1 MKKRG
6 SKDKIESKLNRLLKL
21 ESEELKELK
30 QKFEEEP
37 ESSKKKISSKELE
50 KLREDAKRDLGVH
63 PLKYVTERDIGK
75 GLVGAFAAVVSHFVF
90 LEGVHVGEKL
100 SDAWI
105 ILLYL
110 TSLLLGAIMLYVVGF
125 RTREDKTIFYF
136 IPIRLFV
143 IYFVALGATVLVLV
157 LYQQFLDLHTLF
169 KQVGALSIPAMLG
182 ASIADLLGKEE

>member
-6 SKDKIESKLNRLLKL
+6 SKDKIESKLNRILKL

-30 QKFEEEP
+30 QSKEEP

-90 LEGVHVGEKL
+90 LEGVHVGESL